1 MGVCLSDFFKVNSG
15 SENFM
20 REYLPEP
27 QKPIDILIRER
38 TLLLITVALTLS
50 VLNKNLEMQEPIYYV
65 LLRSITLI
73 RSVEGCLLF
82 DFSVCSVFKCQ
93 HSPFYFIYLA
103 TFLMFFFSLSLSPV

>member
-82 DFSVCSVFKCQ
+82 DFSVCS
-93 HSPFYFIYLA
+93 
-103 TFLMFFFSLSLSPV
+103 